1 MQMADEQNSRV
12 CSVCLQD
19 LQENSCPRCKQNSS
33 CETDLEESEAP
44 AADMSETRAPFADL
58 EESEA
63 PAADPEEYDALSADL
78 DDSDASVSDPDK
90 SVACVAEALERTG
103 LQTEQAEDVECDSC
117 SERKE
122 KAIKTCLVCLASYCE
137 THLRLHNELNVGK
150 AHLLVD
156 VTGELQKKTCPQ
168 HHKLLEVYCRTDR
181 QCICCLCML
190 DTNHKGHDMVSAATG
205 RAEKQMQLEKSKQM
219 VTDRETELKEIQKAS
234 GRLRNLTQATEEE
247 GDRIFTELLSFIRRS
262 HTEMITLVQSQMTTE
277 LNQIQGHLEGLEQ
290 EISKLK
296 RKQSEVEQLSHTD
309 DHIYFLQEVQSR
321 WLTSNDFQS
330 LTTNPQFSFGEVIK
344 SLTSLTAH
352 MKDIWRLE
360 TTRMF
365 SAVTSEK
372 SLLPQEPRTRE
383 DFIQFLVPLSLD
395 PNTAHRNLWLTE
407 QNKAVACIIEP
418 QSYPEHPDHFEWWAQ
433 VLSKEGLTG
442 RCYWEMVWRGQYG
455 VDLAVSYKDIN
466 RTGQGDDSGFGYNR
480 HSWSLDCSIFR
491 YALVHNNEETEI
503 SVPLTHRI
511 GVYLDH
517 RAGQLSFYSVS
528 DTMILLH
535 KVQARFTQPLYPGFG
550 LFQGSTAKFC
560 EPQEA
565 GSPQVVNRPKNNK
578 TCINH
583 RCLRTVM
590 KRNKCLRFGKRG
602 ASSPK

>member
-1 MQMADEQNSRV
+1 MQMADEQNSRCV

-78 DDSDASVSDPDK
+78 DDSNASVSDPDT

-117 SERKE
+117 SDRKE

-190 DTNHKGHDMVSAATG
+190 DTNHKGHDMVSAATE
-205 RAEKQMQLEKSKQM
+205 RAEKQ
-219 VTDRETELKEIQKAS
+219 
-234 GRLRNLTQATEEE
+234 NLTQATEEE

-262 HTEMITLVQSQMTTE
+262 HTEMITLVQSQMTIE
-277 LNQIQGHLEGLEQ
+277 LNRIQGHLEGLEQ

-321 WLTSNDFQS
+321 WATSNDFQS

-352 MKDIWRLE
+352 IKDIWRLE

-407 QNKAVACIIEP
+407 QNKAVACSIEP
-418 QSYPEHPDHFEWWAQ
+418 QSYPEHPDRFEWWAQ

-442 RCYWEMVWRGQYG
+442 RCYWEMVWSGQYG

-491 YALVHNNEETEI
+491 YALVHNSEETEI
-503 SVPLTHRI
+503 SVPLSHRI

-560 EPQEA
+560 EPQED

-578 TCINH
+578 SCINH
-583 RCLRTVM
+583 RCLRTAM

>member
-19 LQENSCPRCKQNSS
+19 LQENSCPQCKQNSL

-137 THLRLHNELNVGK
+137 THLRLHKELNVGK

-395 PNTAHRNLWLTE
+395 PNTAHRNLRFTE
-407 QNKAVACIIEP
+407 QNKAVACSIEP
-418 QSYPEHPDHFEWWAQ
+418 QSYPEHPDRFEWWAQ

-442 RCYWEMVWRGQYG
+442 RCYWEMVWSGQYG

-503 SVPLTHRI
+503 SVPLSHRI

-560 EPQEA
+560 EPQED
-565 GSPQVVNRPKNNK
+565 GSPQVVKRPKNNK
-578 TCINH
+578 TNIKQ
-583 RCLRTVM
+583 RRIRTDVM
-590 KRNKCLRFGKRG
+590 RNKYLRCEK
-602 ASSPK
+602 

>member
-1 MQMADEQNSRV
+1 MQMADEQNSRCV

-44 AADMSETRAPFADL
+44 AAD
-58 EESEA
+58 
-63 PAADPEEYDALSADL
+63 PEEYNALSADL

-117 SERKE
+117 SDRKE

-137 THLRLHNELNVGK
+137 THLRLHKELNVGK

-190 DTNHKGHDMVSAATG
+190 DTNHKGHDMVSAATE
-205 RAEKQMQLEKSKQM
+205 RAEKQ
-219 VTDRETELKEIQKAS
+219 
-234 GRLRNLTQATEEE
+234 NLTQATEEE

-277 LNQIQGHLEGLEQ
+277 LNRIQGHLEGLEQ

-321 WLTSNDFQS
+321 WPTSNDFQS

-352 MKDIWRLE
+352 IKDIWRLE

-365 SAVTSEK
+365 SAVTAEK
-372 SLLPQEPRTRE
+372 ILLPQEPKTRE

-395 PNTAHRNLWLTE
+395 PNTAHRNLRLTE
-407 QNKAVACIIEP
+407 QNKAVACSIEP
-418 QSYPEHPDHFEWWAQ
+418 QSYPEHPHRFEWWAQ

-442 RCYWEMVWRGQYG
+442 RCYWEMVWSGQYG

-503 SVPLTHRI
+503 SVPLSHRI

-560 EPQEA
+560 EPQED
-565 GSPQVVNRPKNNK
+565 GSPQVVKRPKNNK
-578 TCINH
+578 TNIKQ
-583 RCLRTVM
+583 RRIRTDVM
-590 KRNKCLRFGKRG
+590 RNKYLRCEK
-602 ASSPK
+602 

>member
-395 PNTAHRNLWLTE
+395 PNTAHRNLRFTE
-407 QNKAVACIIEP
+407 QNKAVACSIEP
-418 QSYPEHPDHFEWWAQ
+418 QSYPEHPDRFEWWAQ

-442 RCYWEMVWRGQYG
+442 RCYWEMVWSGQYG

-503 SVPLTHRI
+503 SVPLSHRI

-560 EPQEA
+560 EPQED
-565 GSPQVVNRPKNNK
+565 GSPQVVKRPKNNK
-578 TCINH
+578 TNIKQ
-583 RCLRTVM
+583 RRIRTDVM
-590 KRNKCLRFGKRG
+590 RNKYLRCEK
-602 ASSPK
+602 

>member
-1 MQMADEQNSRV
+1 MQMADEQNSRCV

-19 LQENSCPRCKQNSS
+19 LQENSCPRCKQNSL
-33 CETDLEESEAP
+33 CET
-44 AADMSETRAPFADL
+44 DL

-63 PAADPEEYDALSADL
+63 PAADPEEYDAPSADL
-78 DDSDASVSDPDK
+78 DDSNASVSDPDK
-90 SVACVAEALERTG
+90 SVASVAEALERTG

-117 SERKE
+117 IERKE

-137 THLRLHNELNVGK
+137 THLRLHKELNVGK

-168 HHKLLEVYCRTDR
+168 HHKLLEVYCHTDR

-190 DTNHKGHDMVSAATG
+190 DTNHKGHDMVSAATE
-205 RAEKQMQLEKSKQM
+205 RAEKQRQLEKSKQM

-277 LNQIQGHLEGLEQ
+277 LNRIQGHLEGLEQ

-321 WLTSNDFQS
+321 WPTSNDFQS

-352 MKDIWRLE
+352 IKDIWRLE

-365 SAVTSEK
+365 SAVTAEK
-372 SLLPQEPRTRE
+372 ILLPQEPKTRE

-395 PNTAHRNLWLTE
+395 PNTAHRNLRFTE
-407 QNKAVACIIEP
+407 QNKAVACSIEP
-418 QSYPEHPDHFEWWAQ
+418 QSYPEHPDRFEWWAQ

-442 RCYWEMVWRGQYG
+442 RCYWEMVWSGQYG

-503 SVPLTHRI
+503 SVPLSHRI

-560 EPQEA
+560 EPQED
-565 GSPQVVNRPKNNK
+565 GSPQVVKRPKNNK
-578 TCINH
+578 TNIKQ
-583 RCLRTVM
+583 RRIRTDVM
-590 KRNKCLRFGKRG
+590 RNKYLRCEK
-602 ASSPK
+602 

>member
-19 LQENSCPRCKQNSS
+19 LQENSCPQCKQNSL

-137 THLRLHNELNVGK
+137 THLRLHKELNVGK

-395 PNTAHRNLWLTE
+395 PNTAHRNLRFTE
-407 QNKAVACIIEP
+407 QNKAVACSIEP
-418 QSYPEHPDHFEWWAQ
+418 QSYPEHPDRFEWWAQ

-442 RCYWEMVWRGQYG
+442 RCYWEMVWSGQYG

-503 SVPLTHRI
+503 SVPLSHRI

-550 LFQGSTAKFC
+550 LFQGSR
-560 EPQEA
+560 
-565 GSPQVVNRPKNNK
+565 SPQVVDRPQNNK
-578 TCINH
+578 TCKNQ
-583 RCLRTVM
+583 RCLRTATR
-590 KRNKCLRFGKRG
+590 RNKYLRNGTNTR
-602 ASSPK
+602 SPK

>member
-19 LQENSCPRCKQNSS
+19 LQENSCPQCKQNSL

-137 THLRLHNELNVGK
+137 THLRLHKELNVGK

-321 WLTSNDFQS
+321 WPTSNDFQS

-352 MKDIWRLE
+352 IKDIWRLE

-365 SAVTSEK
+365 SAV
-372 SLLPQEPRTRE
+372 
-383 DFIQFLVPLSLD
+383 LVPLSLD
-395 PNTAHRNLWLTE
+395 PNTAHRNLRFTE
-407 QNKAVACIIEP
+407 QNKAVACSIEP
-418 QSYPEHPDHFEWWAQ
+418 QSYPEHPDRFEWWAQ

-442 RCYWEMVWRGQYG
+442 RCYWEMVWSGQYG

-503 SVPLTHRI
+503 SVPLSHRI

-560 EPQEA
+560 EPQED
-565 GSPQVVNRPKNNK
+565 GSPQVVKRPKNNK
-578 TCINH
+578 TNIKQ
-583 RCLRTVM
+583 RRIRTDVM
-590 KRNKCLRFGKRG
+590 RNKYLRCEK
-602 ASSPK
+602 

>member
-1 MQMADEQNSRV
+1 MQMADEQDSRM

-19 LQENSCPRCKQNSS
+19 LQENSCPRCKQSSS
-33 CETDLEESEAP
+33 CETDLEEYEAP
-44 AADMSETRAPFADL
+44 AADL
-58 EESEA
+58 EEYEA
-63 PAADPEEYDALSADL
+63 PAADPEEYEAPAADPEEYEAPAADL
-78 DDSDASVSDPDK
+78 DDSNASVSDPDR

-117 SERKE
+117 SDRKE

-168 HHKLLEVYCRTDR
+168 HPKLLEVYCRTEH

-190 DTNHKGHDMVSAATG
+190 DANHKGHDMVSAATE
-205 RAEKQMQLEKSKQM
+205 RAEKQRQLEKSKQT
-219 VTDRETELKEIQKAS
+219 VTDRETELKETQNAS
-234 GRLRNLTQATEEE
+234 GRLRKLTQATEEE

-262 HTEMITLVQSQMTTE
+262 HTEIIMLVQSQMTTE
-277 LNQIQGHLEGLEQ
+277 LNRIQGHSQDLEQ

-321 WLTSNDFQS
+321 WPTSNDFQS

-352 MKDIWRLE
+352 IKDIWRLE
-360 TTRMF
+360 TTRIF
-365 SAVTSEK
+365 SAVTAEK
-372 SLLPQEPRTRE
+372 ILLPQEPMTRE

-395 PNTAHRNLWLTE
+395 PNTAHRNLRLTE
-407 QNKAVACIIEP
+407 QNQAVACSIEP
-418 QSYPEHPDHFEWWAQ
+418 QSYPEHPDRFEWWAQ

-442 RCYWEMVWRGQYG
+442 RCYWEVVWSGQYG

-480 HSWSLDCSIFR
+480 HSWSLDCSMFR
-491 YALVHNNEETEI
+491 YALVHNNEETDI
-503 SVPLTHRI
+503 SVPLSHRI

-535 KVQARFTQPLYPGFG
+535 KVQTRFTQPLYPGFG

-560 EPQEA
+560 EPQGG
-565 GSPQVVNRPKNNK
+565 GSPQVVNRTKNNK
-578 TCINH
+578 TCIKQ
-583 RCLRTVM
+583 RRIRTDVM
-590 KRNKCLRFGKRG
+590 RNKYLRCGK
-602 ASSPK
+602 

>member
-19 LQENSCPRCKQNSS
+19 LQENSCPQCKQNSL

-137 THLRLHNELNVGK
+137 THLRLHKELNVGK

-321 WLTSNDFQS
+321 WPTSNDFQS

-352 MKDIWRLE
+352 IKDIWRLE

-365 SAVTSEK
+365 SAVTAEK
-372 SLLPQEPRTRE
+372 ILLPQEPKTRE

-395 PNTAHRNLWLTE
+395 PNTAHRNLRFTE
-407 QNKAVACIIEP
+407 QNKAVACSIEP
-418 QSYPEHPDHFEWWAQ
+418 QSYPEHPDRFEWWAQ

-442 RCYWEMVWRGQYG
+442 RCYWEMVWSGQYG

-503 SVPLTHRI
+503 SVPLSHRI

-560 EPQEA
+560 EPQED
-565 GSPQVVNRPKNNK
+565 GSPQVVKRPKNNK
-578 TCINH
+578 TNIKQ
-583 RCLRTVM
+583 RRIRTDVM
-590 KRNKCLRFGKRG
+590 RNKYLRCEK
-602 ASSPK
+602 

>member
-407 QNKAVACIIEP
+407 QNKAVACSIEP
-418 QSYPEHPDHFEWWAQ
+418 QSYPEHPDRFEWWAQ

-442 RCYWEMVWRGQYG
+442 RCYWEMVWSGQYG

-503 SVPLTHRI
+503 SVPLSHRI

-560 EPQEA
+560 EPQED
-565 GSPQVVNRPKNNK
+565 GSPQVVKRPKNNK
-578 TCINH
+578 TNIKQ
-583 RCLRTVM
+583 RRIRTDVM
-590 KRNKCLRFGKRG
+590 RNKYLRCEK
-602 ASSPK
+602 

>member
-19 LQENSCPRCKQNSS
+19 LQENSCPQCKQNSL

-137 THLRLHNELNVGK
+137 THLRLHKELNVGK

-205 RAEKQMQLEKSKQM
+205 RAEKQRQLEKSKQM

-277 LNQIQGHLEGLEQ
+277 LNRIQGHLEGLEQ

-321 WLTSNDFQS
+321 WPTSNDFQS

-352 MKDIWRLE
+352 IKDIWRLE

-365 SAVTSEK
+365 SAVTAEK
-372 SLLPQEPRTRE
+372 ILLPQEPKTRE

-395 PNTAHRNLWLTE
+395 PNTAHRNLRFTE
-407 QNKAVACIIEP
+407 QNKAVACSIEP
-418 QSYPEHPDHFEWWAQ
+418 QSYPEHPDRFEWWAQ

-442 RCYWEMVWRGQYG
+442 RCYWEMVWSGQYG

-503 SVPLTHRI
+503 SVPLSHRI

-560 EPQEA
+560 EPQED
-565 GSPQVVNRPKNNK
+565 GSPQVVKRPKNNK
-578 TCINH
+578 TNIKQ
-583 RCLRTVM
+583 RRIRTDVM
-590 KRNKCLRFGKRG
+590 RNKYLRCEK
-602 ASSPK
+602 

>member
-19 LQENSCPRCKQNSS
+19 LQENSCPQCKQNSL

-137 THLRLHNELNVGK
+137 THLRLHKELNVGK

-277 LNQIQGHLEGLEQ
+277 LNRIQGHLEGLEQ

-321 WLTSNDFQS
+321 WPTSNDFQS

-352 MKDIWRLE
+352 IKDIWRLE

-365 SAVTSEK
+365 SAVTAEK
-372 SLLPQEPRTRE
+372 ILLPQEPKTRE

-395 PNTAHRNLWLTE
+395 PNTAHRNLRFTE
-407 QNKAVACIIEP
+407 QNKAVACSIEP
-418 QSYPEHPDHFEWWAQ
+418 QSYPEHPDRFEWWAQ

-442 RCYWEMVWRGQYG
+442 RCYWEMVWSGQYG

-503 SVPLTHRI
+503 SVPLSHRI

-560 EPQEA
+560 EPQED
-565 GSPQVVNRPKNNK
+565 GSPQVVKRPKNNK
-578 TCINH
+578 TNIKQ
-583 RCLRTVM
+583 RRIRTDVM
-590 KRNKCLRFGKRG
+590 RNKYLRCEK
-602 ASSPK
+602 

>member
-1 MQMADEQNSRV
+1 MILILLYQIQ
-12 CSVCLQD
+12 
-19 LQENSCPRCKQNSS
+19 
-33 CETDLEESEAP
+33 T
-44 AADMSETRAPFADL
+44 
-58 EESEA
+58 
-63 PAADPEEYDALSADL
+63 
-78 DDSDASVSDPDK
+78 

-122 KAIKTCLVCLASYCE
+122 KAIKTCLVCLVSYCE
-137 THLRLHNELNVGK
+137 THLRLHKELNVGK

-190 DTNHKGHDMVSAATG
+190 DTNHKGHDMVSAATE
-205 RAEKQMQLEKSKQM
+205 RAEKQ
-219 VTDRETELKEIQKAS
+219 
-234 GRLRNLTQATEEE
+234 NLTQATEEE

-277 LNQIQGHLEGLEQ
+277 LNWIQGHLEGLEQ

-321 WLTSNDFQS
+321 WPTSNDFQS

-352 MKDIWRLE
+352 IKDIWRLE

-365 SAVTSEK
+365 SAVTAEK
-372 SLLPQEPRTRE
+372 ILLPQEPKTRE

-395 PNTAHRNLWLTE
+395 PNTAHRNLRFTE
-407 QNKAVACIIEP
+407 QNKAVACSIEP
-418 QSYPEHPDHFEWWAQ
+418 QSYPEHPDRFEWWAQ

-442 RCYWEMVWRGQYG
+442 RCYWEMVWSGQYG
-455 VDLAVSYKDIN
+455 VDLAVSYNDIS

-503 SVPLTHRI
+503 SVPLSHRI

-560 EPQEA
+560 EPQED
-565 GSPQVVNRPKNNK
+565 GSPQVVKRPKNNK
-578 TCINH
+578 TNIKQ
-583 RCLRTVM
+583 RRIRTDVT
-590 KRNKCLRFGKRG
+590 RNKYLRCEK
-602 ASSPK
+602 